1 MAKSKMSLPVQ
12 MAIGMAAGILVGILA
27 QETTLGPTVFKP
39 MGDIF
44 IRLIRMVVVPLV
56 FATLVAG
63 AAGISDTSKLGRV
76 ATKTLLFYAIT
87 TAAAVAIGLAI
98 ANITQPGAGLN
109 IVTEGLKAKAIT
121 TPALKDTLMNLIPL
135 NPVEAMAK
143 GNMLQIIIFAI
154 IFGFG
159 VSSLGEAGRPVH
171 KFFETV
177 GDTMIKVTGF
187 VMLYAPIG
195 VFGLMAYTVTQHGL
209 SVLLPLGKV
218 IGIMY
223 LGCALLFLLV
233 YVPIIKF
240 IVKIPVGAFV
250 KGMLE
255 PFMIA
260 FSTCSSA
267 AALPSN
273 MRCAERLGAS
283 KTVASFGI
291 PLGNTINMNGT
302 ALYMGVTTIFVAEVF
317 GIPMPLETQLTV
329 ILMSILA
336 AVGTMGVPGA
346 GLIMISII
354 FVQIG
359 IPLEGVALVAG
370 IDRILD
376 MARTPMNVL
385 GDGLG
390 ALTVSR
396 LEGDFGADPFD
407 ENDPSAAT
415 TLHDK
420 A

>member
-1 MAKSKMSLPVQ
+1 MAKSKMSLPLQ
-12 MAIGMAAGILVGILA
+12 MAIGMAAGILVGVLA
-27 QETTLGPTVFKP
+27 QETTLGTTVFKP
-39 MGDIF
+39 MGDVF

-76 ATKTLLFYAIT
+76 ATKTLLFYLIT
-87 TAAAVAIGLAI
+87 TAAAVAIGLFI
-98 ANITQPGAGLN
+98 ANVTHPGAGLN
-109 IVTEGLKAKAIT
+109 ITTEGLKAKEVA

-159 VSSLGEAGRPVH
+159 VSALGEAGRPVH
-171 KFFETV
+171 KFFEAV

-209 SVLLPLGKV
+209 SVLLPLAKV

-233 YVPIIKF
+233 YVPIVKF
-240 IVKIPVGAFV
+240 VVKIPVGAFI

-255 PFMIA
+255 PFMVA
-260 FSTCSSA
+260 FTTCSSA

-273 MRCAERLGAS
+273 MRCSERLGAS

-302 ALYMGVTTIFVAEVF
+302 ALYMGVSTIFVAEVF
-317 GIPMPLETQLTV
+317 GIPMPIDTQLTV

-359 IPLEGVALVAG
+359 VPLEGVALIAG

-390 ALTVSR
+390 ALVVSR
-396 LEGDFGADPFD
+396 LEDDFGTDPFD
-407 ENDPSAAT
+407 EDDPSVGST
-415 TLHDK
+415 VK
-420 A
+420 S

>member
-1 MAKSKMSLPVQ
+1 MAKPKMSLPLQ
-12 MAIGMAAGILVGILA
+12 MAIGMGAGILVGVLA
-27 QETTLGPTVFKP
+27 QDTTLGPTVFKP
-39 MGDIF
+39 LGDIF

-76 ATKTLLFYAIT
+76 ATKTLIFYALT
-87 TAAAVAIGLAI
+87 TVAAVAIGLI
-98 ANITQPGAGLN
+98 LANLAQPGAGFN
-109 IVTEGLKAKAIT
+109 MATEGLKAKAVT
-121 TPALKDTLMNLIPL
+121 PPALKDTLMNLIPL
-135 NPVEAMAK
+135 NPVEAMSK
-143 GNMLQIIIFAI
+143 GTMLQIIIFAI
-154 IFGFG
+154 IFGFA
-159 VSSLGEAGRPVH
+159 VSALGEKGHIVF
-171 KFFETV
+171 KFFDAV

-218 IGIMY
+218 IVIMY
-223 LGCALLFLLV
+223 VGCALLFALV

-240 IVKIPVGAFV
+240 IVKIPVITFI

-255 PFMIA
+255 PFMVA
-260 FSTCSSA
+260 FTTCSSA

-273 MRCAERLGAS
+273 MACSEKLGAS
-283 KTVASFGI
+283 KAVASFGI

-317 GIPMPLETQLTV
+317 GIPMPFETQLTV
-329 ILMSILA
+329 ILMSLLA

-390 ALTVSR
+390 ALAVSR
-396 LEGDFGADPFD
+396 MEGDFGRDNVD
-407 ENDPSAAT
+407 EDAVLAE
-415 TLHDK
+415 K
-420 A
+420 G

>member
-1 MAKSKMSLPVQ
+1 MAKSKMSLPLQ
-12 MAIGMAAGILVGILA
+12 MAIGMAAGILVGVLA
-27 QETTLGPTVFKP
+27 QNTDLGPTVLKP
-39 MGDIF
+39 LGDIF

-63 AAGISDTSKLGRV
+63 SAGISDTSKLGRV
-76 ATKTLLFYAIT
+76 ATKTLLFYLIT
-87 TAAAVAIGLAI
+87 TAAAVAIGLLI

-109 IVTEGLKAKAIT
+109 ITTEGLKAKAVT
-121 TPALKDTLMNLIPL
+121 PPALKDTLMNLIPL

-159 VSSLGEAGRPVH
+159 VSALGEAGRPVH
-171 KFFETV
+171 RFFEAC

-209 SVLLPLGKV
+209 AVLLPLAKV
-218 IGIMY
+218 IAIMY
-223 LGCALLFLLV
+223 VGCLLLFVLI
-233 YVPIIKF
+233 YVPIVKF
-240 IVKIPVGAFV
+240 IVKIPLKTFI

-255 PFMIA
+255 PWLVA
-260 FSTCSSA
+260 FTTCSSA

-273 MRCAERLGAS
+273 MRCSERLGAS

-329 ILMSILA
+329 ILMAILA

-359 IPLEGVALVAG
+359 VPLEGVALVAG

-376 MARTPMNVL
+376 MARTSMNVL

-396 LEGDFGADPFD
+396 LEGDFGQDKFD
-407 ENDPSAAT
+407 EDDPAAAS
-415 TLHDK
+415 TLH
-420 A
+420 

>member
-1 MAKSKMSLPVQ
+1 MAKLKMSLPLQ
-12 MAIGMAAGILVGILA
+12 MAIGMVAGILMGVVA
-27 QETTLGPTVFKP
+27 QDTSLGPDVFKP

-44 IRLIRMVVVPLV
+44 IKLIRMVVVPLV

-63 AAGISDTSKLGRV
+63 AAGISDTSKLGRI
-76 ATKTLLFYAIT
+76 ATKTLLFYLLT
-87 TAAAVAIGLAI
+87 TVAAVTIGLVL
-98 ANITQPGAGLN
+98 ANITQPGAGLDL
-109 IVTEGLKAKAIT
+109 TTKGLVAKNVAA
-121 TPALKDTLMNLIPL
+121 PKLMDTMMNLIPL
-135 NPVEAMAK
+135 NPVESMAK

-171 KFFETV
+171 KFFEAV

-209 SVLLPLGKV
+209 SVLLPLAKV
-218 IGIMY
+218 IAIMY
-223 LGCALLFLLV
+223 IACFALMLLV
-233 YVPIIKF
+233 YAPIVKF
-240 IVKIPVGAFV
+240 IVKIPIMTFIRGMAEPLLVAFT
-250 KGMLE
+250 
-255 PFMIA
+255 
-260 FSTCSSA
+260 TCSSA

-273 MRCAERLGAS
+273 MRCSEKLGAS

-302 ALYMGVTTIFVAEVF
+302 AVYMGICTIFVAEVF
-317 GIPMPLETQLTV
+317 GMPMPLDTQLTV
-329 ILMSILA
+329 IIMSVLA

-354 FVQIG
+354 FIQIG
-359 IPLEGVALVAG
+359 IPLEGVALIAG

-376 MARTPMNVL
+376 MIRTSMNVL

-390 ALTVSR
+390 ALVVSK
-396 LEGDFGADPFD
+396 LEGDFDPD
-407 ENDPSAAT
+407 KVVEEEAT
-415 TLHDK
+415 